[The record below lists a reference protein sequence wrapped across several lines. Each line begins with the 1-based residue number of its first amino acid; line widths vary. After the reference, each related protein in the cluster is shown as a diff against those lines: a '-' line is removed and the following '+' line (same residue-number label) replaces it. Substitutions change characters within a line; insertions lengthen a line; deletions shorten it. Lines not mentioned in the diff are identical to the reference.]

1 MNDNEL
7 KIKVSNRHERKGLF
21 KLVPASKLS
30 LGDDF
35 LKYQPKTEREQKLK
49 ELVETAIKRGLK
61 DFWRPVC
68 DPSFDYKGC
77 ICYEPG
83 NMPAVGKSYNW
94 WAKTAKEFKP
104 EQGSRLGTKSEYIAF
119 LAVLIKEL
127 VASGKSIEW
136 AWNAVCNDSKEMGH
150 YNNSKDAKHRLELTG
165 NREICG
171 FFDLANIYKL
181 LAEDKEDEYGGYW
194 VASGC
199 YYDYYDSHDYPL
211 ATLAHDLFS
220 YGDWIYGSG
229 WLVFDCCPD
238 C

>member
-7 KIKVSNRHERKGLF
+7 KIKVSNCHERKDLF

-30 LGDDF
+30 LDDDF
-35 LKYQPKTEREQKLK
+35 LKYQPKTEREQKFK

-68 DPSFDYKGC
+68 DPSFDDNGC

-83 NMPAVGKSYNW
+83 NMPAVGDKTYSC
-94 WAKTAKEFKP
+94 WAKNAKEFKP

-127 VASGKSIEW
+127 VASGKSVKW
-136 AWNAVCNDSKEMGH
+136 AWNAVCNNSKKLGH
-150 YNNSKDAKHRLELTG
+150 YRNSKNAKYAFEDTG
-165 NREICG
+165 SREICG
-171 FFDLANIYKL
+171 FFDLANTYKIL
-181 LAEDKEDEYGGYW
+181 TEDKEVGVFWLAGGSYNNF
-194 VASGC
+194 GN
-199 YYDYYDSHDYPL
+199 YYPL
-211 ATLAHDLFS
+211 AYLYLNDYDFIGNRNS
-220 YGDWIYGSG
+220 CG
-229 WLVFDCCPD
+229 WLVFDSCPD